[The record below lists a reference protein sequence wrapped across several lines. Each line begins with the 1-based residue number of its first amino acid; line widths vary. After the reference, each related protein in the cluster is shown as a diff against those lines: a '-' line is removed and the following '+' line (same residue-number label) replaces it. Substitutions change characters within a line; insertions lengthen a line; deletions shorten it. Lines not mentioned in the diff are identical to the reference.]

1 MPEATCSQHPK
12 PRHAVRTCSVVGEAR
27 WCKKEWLLETMASHY
42 KEWNL
47 DGHASGYHALPSVHY
62 PETSYSTGNPTRSYG
77 VPGSYA
83 LTLSKKRHAFLR
95 LGKNTDFQE
104 ESMTKVAWYAIDQ
117 STPVKSNKS

>member
-42 KEWNL
+42 KEWDL

-62 PETSYSTGNPTRSYG
+62 PETSYSTGNPTCSYG
-77 VPGSYA
+77 IPGSYA
-83 LTLSKKRHAFLR
+83 LTFAS
-95 LGKNTDFQE
+95 GKVMISAVPSICTHGPRKV
-104 ESMTKVAWYAIDQ
+104 STKMHKVARG
-117 STPVKSNKS
+117 SRRRL